1 MTPDDD
7 ATTVRVPI
15 ALRRIFDEL
24 KNRNN
29 WLNFADFSR
38 EAIREKLTRENL
50 LALRE
55 IEEREEPGPLR
66 SSQGKPSS

>member
-15 ALRRIFDEL
+15 ALRRIFDGL
-24 KNRNN
+24 TSHNK

-38 EAIREKLTRENL
+38 EAIREKLTQEKRLQSWRDDE
-50 LALRE
+50 APSE
-55 IEEREEPGPLR
+55 ADHPR
-66 SSQGKPSS
+66 SK

>member
-24 KNRNN
+24 RNRNN

-38 EAIREKLTRENL
+38 EAIREKLTQEQRL
-50 LALRE
+50 QSW
-55 IEEREEPGPLR
+55 REEAPEEDDPP
-66 SSQGKPSS
+66 PSK